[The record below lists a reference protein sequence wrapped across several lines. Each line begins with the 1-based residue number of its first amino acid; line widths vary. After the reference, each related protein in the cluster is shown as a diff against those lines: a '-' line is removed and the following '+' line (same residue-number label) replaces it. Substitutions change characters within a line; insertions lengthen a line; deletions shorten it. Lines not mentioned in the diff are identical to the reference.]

1 MRILL
6 VRHAQSQN
14 NIVQAQV
21 HTELANKQISQKQ
34 AQDKWLA
41 NRMDDPS
48 LSDDGMLQI
57 QALEM
62 YAAKVAKKNP
72 DSKIVVYC
80 SPMTRACQTAQAVS
94 RGVPGAPVNLNSDLC
109 EVGGIYRAVKVGDAF
124 EKQKGNAPT
133 ATQLTAQY
141 PGFGPGNCNPNGP
154 WDGGRGFEQSGVAV
168 ARAER
173 VSEWLKYKVPQEVG
187 DNGIVIVVSHAD
199 FIALLIAK
207 LMNVSMSGKGM
218 DMNPDMDMSSHGISE
233 GTLDDEIEQHCSSVY
248 TRFRVSLACT
258 TMIENKGGTCKV
270 LWMNKKKHLQGKN
283 CVVM

>member
-1 MRILL
+1 MKILL
-6 VRHAQSQN
+6 VRHAQSEN

-21 HTELANKQISQKQ
+21 HTQLANKQINQKQ

-41 NRMDDPS
+41 NRMDDPG
-48 LSDDGMLQI
+48 LSSDGMLQI

-72 DSKIVVYC
+72 DSKIAIYT
-80 SPMTRACQTAQAVS
+80 SPMTRACQTAQAVA
-94 RGVPGAPVNLNSDLC
+94 RGAAGAPVNLNGDLC
-109 EVGGIYRAVKVGDAF
+109 EVGGIYKAVRVGENF
-124 EKQKGNAPT
+124 EKQPGKAPS
-133 ATQLTAQY
+133 AGQLCSQF
-141 PGFGPGNCNPNGP
+141 GFKPGNLNPNGP
-154 WDGGRGFEQSGVAV
+154 WDGGRGFEVSSTAV

-173 VSEWLKYKVPQEVG
+173 VSEWLKHKMPGEVG
-187 DNGIVIVVSHAD
+187 QNGIVIVVSHAD

-207 LMNVSMSGKGM
+207 LMGVSMSGKGM

-258 TMIENKGGTCKV
+258 TMIEANGGACKV

>member
-1 MRILL
+1 MKILL

-21 HTELANKQISQKQ
+21 HTQLANKQINQKQ

-41 NRMDDPS
+41 NRMDDPG
-48 LSDDGMLQI
+48 LSDDGLLQI

-62 YAAKVAKKNP
+62 YAAKVQRKNP
-72 DSKIVVYC
+72 DSKISIYT

-94 RGVPGAPVNLNSDLC
+94 KGVPGAPVTLNGDLC
-109 EVGGIYRAVKVGDAF
+109 EVGGIYKAVRVGDNF
-124 EKQKGNAPT
+124 EKQRGNAPS
-133 ATQLTAQY
+133 AGQLTSQFQGFR
-141 PGFGPGNCNPNGP
+141 PGTLNPNGP
-154 WDGGRGFEQSGVAV
+154 WDGGRGFEQSGAAV

-173 VSEWLKYKVPQEVG
+173 VAEWLKHRMPQEVG
-187 DNGIVIVVSHAD
+187 DNGVVIVVSHAD

-207 LMNVSMSGKGM
+207 LMGVSMSGKGI

-258 TMIENKGGTCKV
+258 TMIQVSGNDCKV

-283 CVVM
+283 CSVM